1 MNHMVVQHPGTK
13 ETAAFRMKAL
23 PFGSVPSV
31 HSFLRFAFSIW
42 YLLVKEFMVLTTNYF
57 DGFVTLATSQES
69 ASVTSCVHMLLR
81 LLGRAFAES
90 GPKAPD
96 FHTLFQA
103 LGVHN
108 VMCLA

>member
-69 ASVTSCVHMLLR
+69 ASVTSCEHMLLR
-81 LLGRAFAES
+81 LLGWAFAEG

-103 LGVHN
+103 WGFN
-108 VMCLA
+108 VMCRA